1 MSISADQTG
10 IWASSQ
16 IHGRHVD
23 NQRWDAWSPGAWAV
37 AQHPP
42 RACNPYRYVSD
53 VKHNT
58 AVWVL
63 VWLFVAALVLALI
76 NAAVLTKLN

>member
-1 MSISADQTG
+1 MFRPVTLTTSAGTLG
-10 IWASSQ
+10 PS
-16 IHGRHVD
+16 
-23 NQRWDAWSPGAWAV
+23 GAWAL
-37 AQHPP
+37 AQHPH
-42 RACNPYRYVSD
+42 RACNQYRYVVD